1 VAGPSSEAFGDKLER
16 LRKERFLSRQALAI
30 ASGVPYATIRDLEH
44 GKTRAPRLSTIKNL
58 ADALELRDPERPEFL
73 ASARERARE
82 YQRKPATQTRPG
94 AEEPDDEATAREPVA
109 RTLPRDIGSFVGR
122 ETEMCSLL
130 EAADD
135 VAVTGGIGGLFAI
148 EGMGGIGK
156 TTLAVHAAYKII
168 DDFPDEFRDG
178 HIFLDLRG
186 YSQGLPALTAH
197 QALRSLL
204 LMLNVSHDKIP
215 DDRTLRE
222 QLYRSTVAD
231 KSSLIIL
238 DNAYDAAQVKPLL
251 AGTAKCVVIVTSRA
265 NLRSLDDAKVLSLGT
280 LSAADAITLFY
291 SVAAREREASGGPD
305 LAAEIVRLCGYLP
318 LGIRMVAARLSRRPA
333 LDMANVLAELRH
345 EHNRLA
351 DLRDS
356 ERSVTAVFESSLS
369 HVNSQEQ
376 RLFRQLALIPGPDFD
391 AYSAASLSGGGFRA
405 TKLALESLLDHNLLV
420 QRTANRY
427 EFHDLVRVFARSLRP
442 PGEER
447 AIDNLLN
454 FYLYSA
460 QLADQTFE
468 RGLPRA
474 DSAIAGSRD
483 SLSKPAAAP
492 ELRTSAQAQAWL
504 SAEVANLSAAARLAA
519 RKGRPRITIGLAA
532 ALSDFLRACGPWAQA
547 LDLHRAALK
556 AAIDGHDL
564 ASQADAYRSI
574 GGVQSRIGDIPQS
587 KQMQGRALAIYREL
601 GDQRGAARVLIELG
615 IAQRVAGDTEC
626 LAGFTEALEIY
637 RELGDLRGQ
646 AAALTELGSMRWQ
659 IGPIPEAERNL
670 FEALRIYR
678 ELGNRQGE
686 TAALLYLGNVQLAGG
701 ALAAAMESLREAEA
715 IGADLGQPV
724 LVANSLLYLGDVQRA
739 AGLAEQARDSVS
751 RALDVYTRLSHH
763 QGIATALAYLGETLT
778 LAGEH
783 EPADEHFR
791 QALDVFDKLGD
802 PQGKSEALNSYAAL
816 ARAAGD
822 PELARARYAEGL
834 RLAEMASSARDKAD
848 ALAGL
853 AAVDEELG
861 RKDEAIGGYQQVL
874 AIYQTME
881 AAPDVIRVQR
891 ALDRLNGTGSPR
903 QVLRDQDDLAADVP
917 GFQLAVGLADL
928 VQRVGG
934 GDRDLELAIGDEPGE
949 LGQRLRARGDRVSL
963 RLDAVLVRGVETDDR
978 VDPARLD
985 AKLIDGQL
993 DVVTAVGVDE
1003 RVDPR
1008 RGLADVVRDALA
1020 VADRDH
1026 AVRFEPRVIGLARY
1040 ADHRRARLP
1049 GELHGDR
1056 ADPASGAGDNER
1068 VALADGDR
1076 AHGRPG
1082 GESDN
1087 AERACHL
1094 PRHLRG
1100 LRHHVR
1106 SLDQGILS
1114 LARPRVDPA
1123 DHVVADR
1130 HAGHA
1135 LAELFDDPGQ
1145 VTALPRRERGRP
1157 EGVQEALP
1165 DLRLARVDAG
1175 RLHFD
1180 DDLPWTWDRPRHL
1193 RHVQDIHS
1201 AVLVEPYRL
1210 HLAASG

>member
-1 VAGPSSEAFGDKLER
+1 VAGPASEAFGDKLER
-16 LRKERFLSRQALAI
+16 LRKERFLSRQALAS
-30 ASGVPYATIRDLEH
+30 ASGVPYPTIRDLEH
-44 GKTRAPRLSTIKNL
+44 GKTLAPRLSTIKNL
-58 ADALELRDPERPEFL
+58 ADALELRDSERSEFL
-73 ASARERARE
+73 ASARERARH
-82 YQRKPATQTRPG
+82 YPRKPATETRPG
-94 AEEPDDEATAREPVA
+94 AEEPDDEATADETVV

-122 ETEMCSLL
+122 ETEMRRLL

-135 VAVTGGIGGLFAI
+135 VALRGGIGDLFAI

-168 DDFPDEFRDG
+168 EEFPEEFPDG

-204 LMLNVSHDKIP
+204 LMLNVSNDRIP
-215 DDRTLRE
+215 DDRALRE

-231 KSSLIIL
+231 KSALIIL

-265 NLRSLDDAKVLSLGT
+265 NLRSLDDAKVLSPGT
-280 LSAADAITLFY
+280 LSEADAIALFCT
-291 SVAAREREASGGPD
+291 VAARESEVPGGPD
-305 LAAEIVRLCGYLP
+305 LAAEIVKLCGYLP

-351 DLRDS
+351 DLRDE
-356 ERSVTAVFESSLS
+356 ERSVAAVFESSLS

-391 AYSAASLSGGGFRA
+391 AYAAASLSGSSFRA
-405 TKLALESLLDHNLLV
+405 TKLQLESLLDHNLLV

-442 PGEER
+442 SGEDT
-447 AIDNLLN
+447 ATDNLLN

-460 QLADQTFE
+460 RLADQTFE

-474 DSAIAGSRD
+474 DSATAGGARD
-483 SLSKPAAAP
+483 GLTAPAAAP

-504 SAEVANLSAAARLAA
+504 SAELANLSAAARLAA
-519 RKGRPRITIGLAA
+519 RKGRPRITIGLSA
-532 ALSDFLRACGPWAQA
+532 ALSDFLRACGPWSQA
-547 LDLHRAALK
+547 LDLHRTALK
-556 AAIDGHDL
+556 AAIDAHDL
-564 ASQADAYRSI
+564 SSQAETYRSI

-587 KQMQGRALAIYREL
+587 MQMQGRALAIYREL

-615 IAQRVAGDTEC
+615 IAQRVAGDAGC
-626 LAGFTEALEIY
+626 LAGFTEALDIY

-670 FEALRIYR
+670 LEALRIYR

-701 ALAAAMESLREAEA
+701 ALAAAMESLHEAET
-715 IGADLGQPV
+715 IGTDLGQPV
-724 LVANSLLYLGDVQRA
+724 LVANSLLYRGDAQRA
-739 AGLAEQARDSVS
+739 GGLLEEAKDSIS
-751 RALDVYTRLSHH
+751 RAHDVYTRLSHH

-783 EPADEHFR
+783 GSADEHFR

-802 PQGKSEALNSYAAL
+802 PQGKSEALNSYATL

-834 RLAEMASSARDKAD
+834 RLAEIASSARDKAD

-861 RKDEAIGGYQQVL
+861 RHDEAVHGYQQAL

-881 AAPDVIRVQR
+881 AAPDVTRVQQ
-891 ALDRLNGTGSPR
+891 ALDRLMMGGPARLCLMAVFPSR
-903 QVLRDQDDLAADVP
+903 VIVSGDQHDLATYVAA
-917 GFQLAVGLADL
+917 FQAAEGLADL
-928 VQRVGG
+928 VKRVGC
-934 GDRDLELAIGDEPGE
+934 GDRDLELAAGDEPGE
-949 LGQRLRARGDRVSL
+949 LGQRLGAGADRVAL
-963 RLDAVLVRGVETDDR
+963 RLDAVLFHRVEADNR
-978 VDPARLD
+978 VDATGLD
-985 AKLIDGQL
+985 TELVDGEL
-993 DVVTAVGVDE
+993 DIVAAVGVDE
-1003 RVDPR
+1003 RVDLR
-1008 RGLADVVRDALA
+1008 RGLADVVGYAVA

-1026 AVRFEPRVIGLARY
+1026 AV
-1040 ADHRRARLP
+1040 
-1049 GELHGDR
+1049 
-1056 ADPASGAGDNER
+1056 
-1068 VALADGDR
+1068 
-1076 AHGRPG
+1076 
-1082 GESDN
+1082 
-1087 AERACHL
+1087 
-1094 PRHLRG
+1094 
-1100 LRHHVR
+1100 
-1106 SLDQGILS
+1106 
-1114 LARPRVDPA
+1114 
-1123 DHVVADR
+1123 
-1130 HAGHA
+1130 
-1135 LAELFDDPGQ
+1135 
-1145 VTALPRRERGRP
+1145 
-1157 EGVQEALP
+1157 
-1165 DLRLARVDAG
+1165 
-1175 RLHFD
+1175 
-1180 DDLPWTWDRPRHL
+1180 
-1193 RHVQDIHS
+1193 
-1201 AVLVEPYRL
+1201 
-1210 HLAASG
+1210 

>member
-1 VAGPSSEAFGDKLER
+1 
-16 LRKERFLSRQALAI
+16 
-30 ASGVPYATIRDLEH
+30 
-44 GKTRAPRLSTIKNL
+44 LSTIKSL
-58 ADALELRDPERPEFL
+58 ADALELRDQERSEFL
-73 ASARERARE
+73 ASAREHARQ
-82 YQRKPATQTRPG
+82 YPRKPATQARPD
-94 AEEPDDEATAREPVA
+94 AEEPDPVA

-122 ETEMCSLL
+122 ETELRKLL

-135 VAVTGGIGGLFAI
+135 VALARGVGGLFAI

-168 DDFPDEFRDG
+168 EEFPDEFRDG

-204 LMLNVSHDKIP
+204 LTLNVSNEKIP
-215 DDRTLRE
+215 DDRALRE

-231 KSSLIIL
+231 KSALIIL
-238 DNAYDAAQVKPLL
+238 DNACDAAQVKPLL

-280 LSAADAITLFY
+280 LSEADGIALFS
-291 SVAAREREASGGPD
+291 SVAARERDGSGGPD
-305 LAAEIVRLCGYLP
+305 LTAEIVKLCGYLP

-333 LDMANVLAELRH
+333 LDMANVLAELRQ

-351 DLRDS
+351 DLRDD

-376 RLFRQLALIPGPDFD
+376 RLFRQLAVIPGPDFD
-391 AYSAASLSGGGFRA
+391 GYAAASLSGGSFRA
-405 TKLALESLLDHNLLV
+405 AKLALESLLDHNLLV

-427 EFHDLVRVFARSLRP
+427 EFHDLVRVFARGLRP
-442 PGEER
+442 TGDER

-474 DSAIAGSRD
+474 DSAAAGARD
-483 SLSKPAAAP
+483 RLSKPAAAAP

-504 SAEVANLSAAARLAA
+504 SAEVANLSAAARFAA
-519 RKGRPRITIGLAA
+519 RRGRPRITIGLAA
-532 ALSDFLRACGPWAQA
+532 ALSDFLRACGPWTQA

-615 IAQRVAGDTEC
+615 IAQRVAGDAEC
-626 LAGFTEALEIY
+626 LAGFTEALDIY

-659 IGPIPEAERNL
+659 IGPIPEADRNL
-670 FEALRIYR
+670 LEALRIYR

-701 ALAAAMESLREAEA
+701 ALTAAMESLRAAET
-715 IGADLGQPV
+715 IGTDLGQPV
-724 LVANSLLYLGDVQRA
+724 LVANSLLYRGDVERA
-739 AGLAEQARDSVS
+739 AGLAEEARDSLT
-751 RALDVYTRLSHH
+751 RALEVYTRLSHH

-783 EPADEHFR
+783 RPADEHFR

-853 AAVDEELG
+853 AGAEEELG
-861 RKDEAIGGYQQVL
+861 GKNEAIEGYQQAL

-881 AAPDVIRVQR
+881 ATPDVTRVRQ
-891 ALDRLNGTGSPR
+891 AL
-903 QVLRDQDDLAADVP
+903 
-917 GFQLAVGLADL
+917 
-928 VQRVGG
+928 
-934 GDRDLELAIGDEPGE
+934 
-949 LGQRLRARGDRVSL
+949 
-963 RLDAVLVRGVETDDR
+963 
-978 VDPARLD
+978 ARL
-985 AKLIDGQL
+985 
-993 DVVTAVGVDE
+993 
-1003 RVDPR
+1003 
-1008 RGLADVVRDALA
+1008 
-1020 VADRDH
+1020 
-1026 AVRFEPRVIGLARY
+1026 
-1040 ADHRRARLP
+1040 
-1049 GELHGDR
+1049 
-1056 ADPASGAGDNER
+1056 AGGS
-1068 VALADGDR
+1068 A
-1076 AHGRPG
+1076 
-1082 GESDN
+1082 
-1087 AERACHL
+1087 
-1094 PRHLRG
+1094 
-1100 LRHHVR
+1100 
-1106 SLDQGILS
+1106 Q
-1114 LARPRVDPA
+1114 
-1123 DHVVADR
+1123 
-1130 HAGHA
+1130 AG
-1135 LAELFDDPGQ
+1135 
-1145 VTALPRRERGRP
+1145 
-1157 EGVQEALP
+1157 
-1165 DLRLARVDAG
+1165 
-1175 RLHFD
+1175 
-1180 DDLPWTWDRPRHL
+1180 
-1193 RHVQDIHS
+1193 
-1201 AVLVEPYRL
+1201 
-1210 HLAASG
+1210 